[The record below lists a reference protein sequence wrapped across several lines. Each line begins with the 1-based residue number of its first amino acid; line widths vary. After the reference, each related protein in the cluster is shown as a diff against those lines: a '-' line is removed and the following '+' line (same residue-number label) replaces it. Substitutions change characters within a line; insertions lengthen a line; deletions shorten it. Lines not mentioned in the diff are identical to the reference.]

1 MCGSLVCYLPG
12 TATAAAGAA
21 PTSLMVLWMQEVAAL
36 ELQAAELDEAS
47 SSQQKAHLEHK
58 QQATAAAQ
66 QRDSLVAAVAA
77 AQQQLDQLQRQAQ
90 VSAGV

>member
-1 MCGSLVCYLPG
+1 
-12 TATAAAGAA
+12 
-21 PTSLMVLWMQEVAAL
+21 MQEVAAL

-58 QQATAAAQ
+58 QQAAAAAQ

-90 VSAGV
+90 VGAGVLQQGPYGRRAQELTGSFAT